1 MLDIIF
7 QNIILGFS
15 LAIPI
20 GGVTIAA
27 VKSALKNNFKTAFLI
42 ILGAVCADITYL
54 LLVYFGLSSIIQF
67 PFVKTILYSIGAFM
81 LSRLAYL
88 SIKDYKN
95 LKLEDKKTKQE
106 KNSFFTGY
114 LICISNPM
122 TIFWWIGV
130 FGSIISQIQ
139 GNLNLVTLL
148 LSLTIE
154 IGVILWFIILL
165 TLIHFF
171 KKKFLNDKILRY
183 FSLAAGLILLY
194 FAAKFGINAVMSLL

>member
-54 LLVYFGLSSIIQF
+54 LLVYFVLSSIIQIVY
-67 PFVKTILYSIGAFM
+67 VKTCLYSLGAFM
-81 LSRLAYL
+81 LGRLAYL
-88 SIKDYKN
+88 SIKEYKS
-95 LKLEDKKTKQE
+95 LKLEDKKVKLE
-106 KNSFFTGY
+106 KNSFITGY
-114 LICISNPM
+114 LIAISNPM

-154 IGVILWFIILL
+154 IGVILWFILLL

>member
-7 QNIILGFS
+7 QNILLGFS

-27 VKSALKNNFKTAFLI
+27 VKSALKNNFKTAILI

-54 LLVYFGLSSIIQF
+54 LLVYFGLSSIIQM
-67 PFVKTILYSIGAFM
+67 PFVKTILYSLGAFM
-81 LSRLAYL
+81 LGRLAYL

-95 LKLEDKKTKQE
+95 LNLEDKKTKQE

-130 FGSIISQIQ
+130 FGSIVSQIQ
-139 GNLNLVTLL
+139 GSLNLVTLL

-171 KKKFLNDKILRY
+171 KKKFLNNKTMSYI
-183 FSLAAGLILLY
+183 SLAAGVILIY
-194 FAAKFGINAVMSLL
+194 FAAKFAINAIMTLL